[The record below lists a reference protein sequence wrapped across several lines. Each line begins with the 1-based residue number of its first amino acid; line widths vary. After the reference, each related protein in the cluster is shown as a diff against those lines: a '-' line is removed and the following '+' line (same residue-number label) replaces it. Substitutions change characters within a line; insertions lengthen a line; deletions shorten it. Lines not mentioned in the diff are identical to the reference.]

1 MSASFIEL
9 DHEVALDAKTIQH
22 DRAVR
27 LAGIVQKYASTL
39 CQREVR
45 TRLVE
50 TGIAPAWSTSNTIT
64 FAESDLADLGTV
76 DGVLSGKGLA
86 LHEVSHIL
94 FTPRSGTDIVRWVV
108 ANKLMHAFNALE
120 DQRIETLMVGR
131 FGKPIIPWLT
141 AVIAQHLVATPQHL
155 QTAFPLVRGRKY
167 LPVELRRACRDLYND
182 QDNVDELS
190 QLIDQYRTLL
200 FPEDTETAKTI
211 IARYAELV
219 KHTGDHGD
227 FGCESRHPDQ
237 YDSSESRPVSKKYQ
251 QSAKQRAELRDEQDE
266 ADADPFDF
274 GDPADNFPEDDEPQE
289 DEAGN
294 GSDGDDTDESDAD
307 ESNGSDSPA
316 DNADDSPAQ
325 SPAGADA
332 PAPTIDDLIEK
343 LAEESR
349 EREQT
354 KQAGEKAG
362 AQKTEALNDLL
373 DGILED
379 VKQSLSEEVSRDLAK
394 VRNDTELLGNNS
406 ATPRPAQAISG
417 TVTPE
422 VAQASRSFGIEL
434 ERLRAQFDPGWERE
448 VSSGRISTSRYLR
461 GAKLS
466 ESFDRWSIGREDAV
480 DIEAVIL
487 LDSSGS
493 MDGDREQRA
502 SNAMWGLK
510 RALDRVGANCTVVT
524 FSWSGSERV
533 LYKAE
538 ESASTTVKRV
548 QTGGGT
554 DPEGALKYATR
565 VLSESARAIKV
576 LFSITDGEW
585 SNSEA
590 CDEQVRAL
598 RRAGVLTALAHISSY
613 PVALEEVNAHQSEVV
628 SSVTNASDLFLLGR
642 SLVRVATQRNLAR

>member
-1 MSASFIEL
+1 MSALF
-9 DHEVALDAKTIQH
+9 HEVDHAPVLDAQTIQH
-22 DRAVR
+22 DRAIR
-27 LAGIVQKYASTL
+27 LASIVQKYASTL

-108 ANKLMHAFNALE
+108 SNNFMHAFNALE

-131 FGKPIIPWLT
+131 FGAPIVPWLT

-155 QTAFPLVRGRKY
+155 QTAFPLIRGRKY
-167 LPVELRRACRDLYND
+167 LPVELRRACRDLYSD
-182 QDNVDELS
+182 QANVAELS
-190 QLIDQYRTLL
+190 AIIDEYRVLL
-200 FPEDTETAKTI
+200 FPEDTERAKELIT
-211 IARYAELV
+211 RYAELV
-219 KHTGDHGD
+219 KHTGEHGD

-251 QSAKQRAELRDEQDE
+251 QSAKQRAELRNEQDE
-266 ADADPFDF
+266 ADTDPFDF
-274 GDPADNFPEDDEPQE
+274 GDPANNFPEEDEPQA
-289 DEAGN
+289 DET
-294 GSDGDDTDESDAD
+294 DGDADGDEGDESDA
-307 ESNGSDSPA
+307 SGSDSSSDEQSNGAGDEPSDDPIGDILKGIA
-316 DNADDSPAQ
+316 DKDKADQQ
-325 SPAGADA
+325 SKQSASG
-332 PAPTIDDLIEK
+332 
-343 LAEESR
+343 
-349 EREQT
+349 Q
-354 KQAGEKAG
+354 QAGQG
-362 AQKTEALNDLL
+362 APEALNDLL
-373 DGILED
+373 NDLLED
-379 VKQSLSEEVSRDLAK
+379 VKQTLSEEVNRDLAK

-406 ATPRPAQAISG
+406 ATPRPAETISG
-417 TVTPE
+417 TVTPD
-422 VAQASRSFGIEL
+422 VAQASRAFGIEL

-487 LDSSGS
+487 LDASGS
-493 MDGDREQRA
+493 MSGDREQRA

-510 RALDRVGANCTVVT
+510 RALDKVGANCTVVS

-538 ESASTTVKRV
+538 ETASSTVKRV

-565 VLSESARAIKV
+565 VLSESDRAVKV

-585 SNSEA
+585 SNEEA
-590 CDEQVRAL
+590 CDEQVRNL
-598 RRAGVLTALAHISSY
+598 RRAGVLTALAHISGWETDPASI
-613 PVALEEVNAHQSEVV
+613 NAHQSEIV

-642 SLVRVATQRNLAR
+642 SLVRVATKRNLAR

>member
-1 MSASFIEL
+1 MSAVF
-9 DHEVALDAKTIQH
+9 HEVAHQPLDKVAIQH

-27 LAGIVQKYASTL
+27 LTGVVQKYASTL

-94 FTPRSGTDIVRWVV
+94 FTPRSGTEIVRWVV
-108 ANKLMHAFNALE
+108 KGKLMHAFNALE

-131 FGKPIIPWLT
+131 FGNPVVPWLT
-141 AVIAQHLVATPQHL
+141 AVIAQHLTATPAHL

-167 LPVELRRACRDLYND
+167 LPVELRRACRDLYKD
-182 QDNVDELS
+182 QQDVDELS
-190 QLIDQYRTLL
+190 DIIDEYRTFL
-200 FPEDTETAKTI
+200 FPEDTERAKEL

-251 QSAKQRAELRDEQDE
+251 QSAKQRAELRNEEDE

-274 GDPADNFPEDDEPQE
+274 GDPADNLPEEDEVDDEPQA
-289 DEAGN
+289 DESAD
-294 GSDGDDTDESDAD
+294 GSDGDNGDESDTD
-307 ESNGSDSPA
+307 GSDGSA
-316 DNADDSPAQ
+316 DGDSEADQ
-325 SPAGADA
+325 
-332 PAPTIDDLIEK
+332 PAPGDSDALSDYLSEVADK
-343 LAEESR
+343 HEEQKQARKPGKSG
-349 EREQT
+349 
-354 KQAGEKAG
+354 KQAG
-362 AQKTEALNDLL
+362 TEAPEALTDLLND
-373 DGILED
+373 ILED
-379 VKQSLSEEVSRDLAK
+379 VKETLSEEVGRDLAK

-406 ATPRPAQAISG
+406 STPRPADSIAG
-417 TVTPE
+417 TVSAD
-422 VAQASRSFGIEL
+422 VAQASRSFGVEL

-448 VSSGRISTSRYLR
+448 VSSGRISASRYLR
-461 GAKLS
+461 GAKLT

-480 DIEAVIL
+480 DIEAVIV
-487 LDSSGS
+487 LDASGS
-493 MDGDREQRA
+493 MSGAREQRA

-510 RALDRVGANCTVVT
+510 RALDKVNANCTVVT

-538 ESASTTVKRV
+538 ESASSTVKRV

-565 VLSESARAIKV
+565 VLAESDRAIKV

-585 SNSEA
+585 SNEEA
-590 CDEQVRAL
+590 CDELVRNL
-598 RRAGVLTALAHISSY
+598 RRAGVLTALAHISEYTSE
-613 PVALEEVNAHQSEVV
+613 PEAVNAHQSEIV
-628 SSVTNASDLFLLGR
+628 SAVSNASDLFLLGR
-642 SLVRVATQRNLAR
+642 SLVKVATKRNLAR

>member
-1 MSASFIEL
+1 MSAVF
-9 DHEVALDAKTIQH
+9 HEVAHAPLDKVAIQH

-27 LAGIVQKYASTL
+27 LTGVVQKYASTL

-94 FTPRSGTDIVRWVV
+94 FTPRSGTEIVRWVV
-108 ANKLMHAFNALE
+108 KGKLMHAFNALE

-131 FGKPIIPWLT
+131 FGNPVVPWLT
-141 AVIAQHLVATPQHL
+141 AVIAQHLTATPAHL

-167 LPVELRRACRDLYND
+167 LPVELRRACRDLYQD
-182 QDNVDELS
+182 QQSVDELS
-190 QLIDQYRTLL
+190 DIIDEYRTFL
-200 FPEDTETAKTI
+200 FPEDTERAKEL

-251 QSAKQRAELRDEQDE
+251 QSAKQRAELRKEEDE

-274 GDPADNFPEDDEPQE
+274 GDPADNLPEEDEPQA
-289 DEAGN
+289 DESADS
-294 GSDGDDTDESDAD
+294 SDGDNADESDAD
-307 ESNGSDSPA
+307 SSDNS
-316 DNADDSPAQ
+316 
-325 SPAGADA
+325 ADA
-332 PAPTIDDLIEK
+332 DSDGDQQVPGDSDALSDYLNEVADKHEEQKQAPK
-343 LAEESR
+343 PG
-349 EREQT
+349 
-354 KQAGEKAG
+354 KQAG
-362 AQKTEALNDLL
+362 TEASEALADLLND
-373 DGILED
+373 ILED
-379 VKQSLSEEVSRDLAK
+379 VKSTLSEEVGRDLAK
-394 VRNDTELLGNNS
+394 VRNDTELLGNKS
-406 ATPRPAQAISG
+406 STPRPAESIAG
-417 TVTPE
+417 TVPPE
-422 VAQASRSFGIEL
+422 VAQASRSFGVEL

-480 DIEAVIL
+480 DIEAVII
-487 LDSSGS
+487 LDASGS
-493 MDGDREQRA
+493 MGGAREQRA

-510 RALDRVGANCTVVT
+510 RALDKVNANCTVVT

-538 ESASTTVKRV
+538 ESASSTVKRV

-565 VLSESARAIKV
+565 VLAESDRAIKV

-585 SNSEA
+585 SNEES
-590 CDEQVRAL
+590 CDELVRNL
-598 RRAGVLTALAHISSY
+598 RRAGVLTALAHISEYTSDSE
-613 PVALEEVNAHQSEVV
+613 AVNAHQSEIV
-628 SSVTNASDLFLLGR
+628 SAVSNASDLFLLGR
-642 SLVRVATQRNLAR
+642 SLVKVATKRNLAR